1 MLINNINVN
10 DRYTNPPILSKVG
23 LRVFFL
29 QDGQYFDPYQISSV
43 SIFKS
48 SDNFQPETILD
59 TEELISSSV
68 SSHILMNFKNDS
80 SLTIDSS
87 FDPSNYTGLGEY
99 NIYRLNQGDY
109 VVILDGVHD
118 QSGVINLFGLNQTIK
133 NTVSN
138 IGDFLDVWTVKM
150 FEGSE
155 FETILN
161 YFTLTRGNIQ
171 TITEPLMFRTR
182 NRLFNNTIQLGA
194 KVDIKIAT
202 DLTIENTYIAE
213 EVRNTIRNTVINNA
227 AVEIVKLNNEVNVP
241 ARVTVSSFAD
251 TSALTRITQGDTIV
265 FTWDTELLK
274 THPEAWAGNLGSIK
288 GTYYIQ
294 AKYNLFNERIL
305 SPLMHLT
312 VE

>member
-1 MLINNINVN
+1 MLINNISVN
-10 DRYTNPPILSKVG
+10 DRFTNPPELSKVG

-29 QDGQYFDPYQISSV
+29 QDGQYFDPYQISAV
-43 SIFKS
+43 SLFKA
-48 SDNFQPETILD
+48 SDNYSPESLLD
-59 TEELISSSV
+59 SEELISSSV
-68 SSHILMNFKNDS
+68 SGHILMNFANS
-80 SLTIDSS
+80 SADTDDVAFNPSS
-87 FDPSNYTGLGEY
+87 YLGTGQYG
-99 NIYRLNQGDY
+99 IYRLGIGDY
-109 VVILDGVHD
+109 AVVYDGVVD
-118 QSGVINLFGLNQTIK
+118 QSGVLNLFGLNQTIE

-138 IGDFLDVWTVKM
+138 IGDFIDIWTVKM
-150 FEGSE
+150 FQSSE
-155 FETILN
+155 FETVIN

-171 TITEPLMFRTR
+171 TVTEPLMFRTR
-182 NRLFNNTIQLGA
+182 NRLFNNSVQLGS
-194 KVDIKIAT
+194 KVDIKIGT
-202 DLTIENTYIAE
+202 DLTIENTELAE
-213 EVRNTIRNTVINNA
+213 EVRNTIRNSVINNA
-227 AVEIVKLNNEVNVP
+227 SVEIVKLNNEINLP

-274 THPEAWAGNLGSIK
+274 GINQALMGDLGSIK